1 MWCWSRSSRAA
12 LVIAVLATAP
22 MASAASWEAT
32 VGFDEWRSHV
42 AGGRVLEL
50 DAVAELLGRFEER
63 EGIVVT
69 IRHPGGDAGSR
80 WGVEFRDY
88 LVTYGVPSRHMELV
102 PGSGG
107 LDILHVSLTEGG

>member
-1 MWCWSRSSRAA
+1 MWYWCRSARAA
-12 LVIAVLATAP
+12 LVAAVLAAAP
-22 MASAASWEAT
+22 IASAAAWEAT
-32 VGFDEWRSHV
+32 VALDEWRSHA

-50 DAVAELLGRFEER
+50 DVVAELLGRFEER
-63 EGIVVT
+63 EGTVLT

-88 LVTYGVPSRHMELV
+88 LVTYGVPSRYMELV

-107 LDILHVSLTEGG
+107 LDILHVSLTDGS